1 MCIVVLKLILLLL
14 CARSHCPPGGMWLC
28 SYCPPGD
35 YVHDRIVPPG
45 GYVFNTEAHPIDTA
59 ALYCCSAEKTADDDS
74 VGEMHD
80 NIDLLELLQL
90 DDVDDIRDIE
100 NDLDSIK
107 RENTRRQNR
116 KKMKL
121 KVPFSDEVLK
131 KAEVLNDVDEVEAED
146 ANIDDDATVVE
157 KLNSDSIDS
166 SSQQYWYQTKSTP
179 QDSYS
184 EYSNDK
190 RSPET
195 KTKLQPPTD
204 TTSSTEDEKAT
215 ESSTQP
221 IDWTHDNAQH
231 FPGRLFTCPA
241 QPFHSRLSVYG
252 EMFVDD

>member
-1 MCIVVLKLILLLL
+1 M
-14 CARSHCPPGGMWLC
+14 
-28 SYCPPGD
+28 
-35 YVHDRIVPPG
+35 
-45 GYVFNTEAHPIDTA
+45 FNTEAHPIDTA
-59 ALYCCSAEKTADDDS
+59 ALYCCSAEKAADDDS

-107 RENTRRQNR
+107 RENTRRRNR
-116 KKMKL
+116 KNKKL
-121 KVPFSDEVLK
+121 KVPFSNEVLK
-131 KAEVLNDVDEVEAED
+131 KTEVHNGVDEVEAED
-146 ANIDDDATVVE
+146 ANVDDDEAVVE
-157 KLNSDSIDS
+157 KQNSDRIDS
-166 SSQQYWYQTKSTP
+166 SSQQVWYQTKSSP
-179 QDSYS
+179 QETVKDSYYA
-184 EYSNDK
+184 YSNDK

-204 TTSSTEDEKAT
+204 TTSSIEDEKAT

-221 IDWTHDNAQH
+221 IDWTHDNAQN

>member
-1 MCIVVLKLILLLL
+1 M
-14 CARSHCPPGGMWLC
+14 
-28 SYCPPGD
+28 
-35 YVHDRIVPPG
+35 
-45 GYVFNTEAHPIDTA
+45 FNTEAHPIDTA
-59 ALYCCSAEKTADDDS
+59 ALYCCSAEKAADDDS

-100 NDLDSIK
+100 DDLDSIK
-107 RENTRRQNR
+107 RKNTRRQNR
-116 KKMKL
+116 KNLKL

-131 KAEVLNDVDEVEAED
+131 KTEVHDDVDEVEAED
-146 ANIDDDATVVE
+146 ADINDDDEAVVE
-157 KLNSDSIDS
+157 KPNSDSIDS
-166 SSQQYWYQTKSTP
+166 SSQQDLYQTKSSPKDTVE
-179 QDSYS
+179 DLYS
-184 EYSNDK
+184 AYSNDK

-204 TTSSTEDEKAT
+204 STSSTEDETAT
-215 ESSTQP
+215 ESTTQP
-221 IDWTHDNAQH
+221 IDWTHDNAQN